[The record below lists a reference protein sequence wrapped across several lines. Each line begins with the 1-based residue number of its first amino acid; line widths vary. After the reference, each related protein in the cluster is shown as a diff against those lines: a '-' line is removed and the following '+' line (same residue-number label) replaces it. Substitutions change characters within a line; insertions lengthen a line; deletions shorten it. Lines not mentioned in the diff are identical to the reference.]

1 MPTNI
6 DPCLCTHL
14 LYAFAT
20 MKDNKLATYEW
31 NDVELYSEFNAL
43 KNKNGNLKTL
53 LSVGGWNFGSS
64 GFSNMVAQAGT
75 RQIFINSVIEFL
87 RQYEFDGLDIDWEY
101 PANRGS
107 PPQDQQLYSVLL
119 EEMRAAFEKEAQET
133 HRARLLMSAAVSSG
147 LGTIQSAYQI
157 PKLGQ
162 ALDMINVMTYDMHG
176 SWETFTGENSPLYR
190 GPADQ
195 GGDIYFN
202 INYAMNYWKDNGA
215 PAEKLLVGF
224 PTYGQTFTLR
234 NAADHGVGAPIS
246 GAGAPGKYTQE
257 AGELAYFEICGF
269 LEGATFVW
277 NEVQDVPYAYKGT
290 QWVGFDNIRS
300 FGIKAQ
306 WLMKNN
312 FGGAMV
318 WTLDMDDYL
327 GTFCN
332 QGKNPLINVLH
343 KAFGLDQVDEEYGR
357 DSGPPSK
364 KIRASSREVKP
375 KKRPGKNSQEDSEDS
390 DDKAKSKDDSA
401 DDFGSEDDNDFE
413 GEEEEEEEGGD
424 SDYDGSKKGK
434 KGKKPKVERTAKRTP
449 KSRKRPADD
458 SDDDREVSKKVRQQR
473 QAASKAVSKQR
484 EMLLDDGGSEDEE
497 KDEDDQAFLDKESGS
512 DEDFMVD
519 DDDDSDYGHSRK
531 KSKKVV
537 KRTKPD
543 RKEKKSPKPRLKA
556 TGGVPGSPDAFS
568 SVFN

>member
-1 MPTNI
+1 MGKILLACVLSALLHVQLGSSYILSCYFTNWAQYRPPPTVYMPTNI

-234 NAADHGVGAPIS
+234 NAADHMVGAPIS

-332 QGKNPLINVLH
+332 QGKYPLINVLH
-343 KAFGLDQVDEEYGR
+343 KAFGLDQVACT
-357 DSGPPSK
+357 PPATPLPP
-364 KIRASSREVKP
+364 I
-375 KKRPGKNSQEDSEDS
+375 
-390 DDKAKSKDDSA
+390 
-401 DDFGSEDDNDFE
+401 
-413 GEEEEEEEGGD
+413 
-424 SDYDGSKKGK
+424 KGL
-434 KGKKPKVERTAKRTP
+434 TTT
-449 KSRKRPADD
+449 
-458 SDDDREVSKKVRQQR
+458 
-473 QAASKAVSKQR
+473 
-484 EMLLDDGGSEDEE
+484 GGSTGGGSGGSSGGGSGGS
-497 KDEDDQAFLDKESGS
+497 SGS
-512 DEDFMVD
+512 GTSGMNGSFCVGKANGLYADPTNKTQFYECDNGQTYFQNCAQGLVF
-519 DDDDSDYGHSRK
+519 DSSC
-531 KSKKVV
+531 SCCNW
-537 KRTKPD
+537 
-543 RKEKKSPKPRLKA
+543 A
-556 TGGVPGSPDAFS
+556 
-568 SVFN
+568 